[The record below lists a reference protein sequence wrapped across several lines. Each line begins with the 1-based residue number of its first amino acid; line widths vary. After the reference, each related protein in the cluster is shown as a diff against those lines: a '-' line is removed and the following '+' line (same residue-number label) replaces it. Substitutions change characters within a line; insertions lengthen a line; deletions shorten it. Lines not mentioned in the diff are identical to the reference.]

1 MRMSKTTLP
10 RAALLALCLLAAAPL
25 RAQTPAAAPA
35 AAASAPRLHP
45 WQAAQ
50 PGLTAEAYFT
60 NLVPGMQI
68 ETPFLVKFGLSG
80 GWGLAPISA
89 PVPGKG
95 GHHHLLINRDLPL
108 DFKQPLPFNDQ
119 YIHFGKGQ
127 METVLTLPPGN
138 YTLRL
143 LLADDKHLPHFVYSK
158 PMNITVTKKNAG
170 VDPQSLVKKG
180 ISLLN
185 LADNARLKPPFRVQ
199 FHASGLNVAHVSQ
212 REKDTGHFRLTLNP
226 RGAGKPV
233 ELDFTEGQTEV
244 WLAPPRGD
252 YSLRLELLD
261 NVNPGK
267 ALAEAVS
274 VPVQV
279 E

>member
-1 MRMSKTTLP
+1 MSKTRTILSI
-10 RAALLALCLLAAAPL
+10 LAWGLAASAAQAQAP
-25 RAQTPAAAPA
+25 APAA
-35 AAASAPRLHP
+35 AAASAPRHP
-45 WQAAQ
+45 WQAAL

-60 NLVPGMQI
+60 NMEPGMKI
-68 ETPFLVKFGLSG
+68 ETPFVAKFGLSG
-80 GWGLAPISA
+80 GWGLAPITQ
-89 PVPGKG
+89 PVQGKG
-95 GHHHLLINRDLPL
+95 GHHHLLVNRELPL

-127 METVLTLPPGN
+127 METVLTLPPGS
-138 YTLRL
+138 YKLRL
-143 LLADDKHLPHFVYSK
+143 LLADDKHLPYFVYSK
-158 PMNITVTKKNAG
+158 PLNVTVTKKNAG
-170 VDPQSLVKKG
+170 IDPQSLTKKG

-185 LADNARLKPPFRVQ
+185 LADNAKLKPPFRVQ

-212 REKDTGHFRLTLNP
+212 QEKETGHFRLSLHP
-226 RGAGKPV
+226 KGAAKPV

-252 YSLRLELLD
+252 YTLRLELLD

-274 VPVQV
+274 VPILV